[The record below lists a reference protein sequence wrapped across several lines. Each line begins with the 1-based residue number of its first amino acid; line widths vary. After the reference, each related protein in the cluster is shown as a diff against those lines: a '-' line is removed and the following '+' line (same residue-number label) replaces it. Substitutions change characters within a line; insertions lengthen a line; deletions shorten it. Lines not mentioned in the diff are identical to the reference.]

1 MLWVSESMRFNLLD
15 ENNNKANALTVFL
28 VTVLFCF
35 IGGHLRLPPELSLF
49 WPVNALLAG
58 IIVRFPFLHRS
69 RTYLICYLA
78 MVFNDLVF
86 SGWASRSFTINFA
99 NIIFI
104 LIVASLLIKRNKPV
118 PGLSRPGKALL
129 IFPACLLGALASATW
144 GTLAEGATVGE
155 NFLPVWSDW
164 VSEQFSTGVLLLPPL
179 LTLPARF
186 SLNLSCWRL
195 KKLLPAIAVLASI
208 IAAALIGGA
217 GSLTFPL
224 PALIWCAIVYPIAV
238 TSLITLIV
246 GVAEIMLVVNGVMNI
261 QGNDELLALSQLVS
275 ARLGI
280 ATVAI
285 SPLIVAVS
293 VDAIL
298 QLNKQLALRANYDFL
313 TRLLS
318 RSGLYE
324 QLRQTDDS
332 GQPNVQSAGV
342 MLVNIDYFK
351 AVNDSFGHDSGD
363 AVLQEIASRM
373 RTVIGDQGMLCR
385 FGGEEFMV
393 VLFNHEQTA
402 LFRIAEQIR
411 IAIFMRKF
419 LLQGNTVSITVSI
432 GIANEIR
439 PQKSRVET
447 VNTLISAA
455 DKQLYQ
461 AKRNGR
467 NQTMQPIATAAEPI
481 R

>member
-1 MLWVSESMRFNLLD
+1 
-15 ENNNKANALTVFL
+15 
-28 VTVLFCF
+28 
-35 IGGHLRLPPELSLF
+35 
-49 WPVNALLAG
+49 
-58 IIVRFPFLHRS
+58 
-69 RTYLICYLA
+69 
-78 MVFNDLVF
+78 
-86 SGWASRSFTINFA
+86 
-99 NIIFI
+99 
-104 LIVASLLIKRNKPV
+104 
-118 PGLSRPGKALL
+118 
-129 IFPACLLGALASATW
+129 
-144 GTLAEGATVGE
+144 
-155 NFLPVWSDW
+155 
-164 VSEQFSTGVLLLPPL
+164 
-179 LTLPARF
+179 
-186 SLNLSCWRL
+186 
-195 KKLLPAIAVLASI
+195 
-208 IAAALIGGA
+208 
-217 GSLTFPL
+217 
-224 PALIWCAIVYPIAV
+224 
-238 TSLITLIV
+238 
-246 GVAEIMLVVNGVMNI
+246 
-261 QGNDELLALSQLVS
+261 
-275 ARLGI
+275 
-280 ATVAI
+280 
-285 SPLIVAVS
+285 
-293 VDAIL
+293 
-298 QLNKQLALRANYDFL
+298 LALRANYDFL

-342 MLVNIDYFK
+342 MLVDIDYFK